1 MFFWQLVKSINGKEV
16 ISATPPPDS
25 EEPTEETTDEELAK
39 VMKERP
45 KGAKS

>member
-1 MFFWQLVKSINGKEV
+1 MKFWQLVKKVNGKWANLQPIAPE
-16 ISATPPPDS
+16 
-25 EEPTEETTDEELAK
+25 EEPTRETTDEELAK